1 MRARTMT
8 AVLFLVTLVPNVGNA
23 QVYAFATPPP
33 QVTAST
39 ARWQL
44 QSVPIEFEG
53 IVYQPTAFVRPFD
66 RNVMTQVGLFDGVP
80 LYADAT
86 LEPFSVVFVPV
97 ARGMRQY
104 ERERVGALA
113 GTTGSRTPAAPV
125 QPQSTIGAPE
135 ATVGVATPAVAGTAG
150 MTIAAARTLPPSA
163 RTLPPS
169 HAAAAATPT
178 GRAAVETAVS
188 PGAGN
193 GVWIRYDATTWYSNG
208 EAVPFTPERFTRI
221 GSYRQFPVYRERR
234 GDNARVIWVAVVQD
248 GPVAPYAKR

>member
-1 MRARTMT
+1 MRARTVT

-39 ARWQL
+39 AWWQL

-66 RNVMTQVGLFDGVP
+66 RNVMTQVGLFEGVP
-80 LYADAT
+80 VYADAT

-125 QPQSTIGAPE
+125 QPQSAIGAAGP
-135 ATVGVATPAVAGTAG
+135 TVGVATPEVAGTTG
-150 MTIAAARTLPPSA
+150 MPISAA

-178 GRAAVETAVS
+178 DRAAVETAVPPRS
-188 PGAGN
+188 AD
-193 GVWIRYDATTWYSNG
+193 GVWIRYDATTWYSSG

-221 GSYRQFPVYRERR
+221 GSYRGFAVYREGR
-234 GDNARVIWVAVVQD
+234 GDNAQVIWVAVVQD